1 MNPLVEQ
8 AVQKYHGNVKH
19 PGKTI
24 GQIEMLG
31 LQLRLTV
38 RLPRWYAKLLSRYPL
53 AGAYLDY
60 PVYEPDSNDD
70 GYQSIR
76 FARARDIYSE
86 SEKCCPGLAI
96 RKLGYT
102 CLAIDPTGGG
112 DPYFMKTS
120 EGDNPP
126 VYQVYHDVS
135 QIGSVIEQEG
145 MKKIADSLSEFF
157 EKARISDYHNPF
169 KKE

>member
-1 MNPLVEQ
+1 MKSRFEIGAVFSSFQYFLRMNPLVEQ
-8 AVQKYHGNVKH
+8 AIQKYHGNVKH
-19 PGKTI
+19 PGKKI

-60 PVYEPDSNDD
+60 PVYEPDSDDD

-86 SEKCCPGLAI
+86 SEKCYRGW
-96 RKLGYT
+96 
-102 CLAIDPTGGG
+102 
-112 DPYFMKTS
+112 
-120 EGDNPP
+120 
-126 VYQVYHDVS
+126 
-135 QIGSVIEQEG
+135 
-145 MKKIADSLSEFF
+145 LSG
-157 EKARISDYHNPF
+157 N
-169 KKE
+169 